1 MRRTPYDA
9 SDCSSLCTA
18 TLASILELT
27 RAHQAELA
35 AAPSLVASIRTNL
48 GSIRTGL
55 EALQGA
61 AQSDGDREMLEG
73 LQRQHRRLV
82 DLVQGLGYQVETPAA
97 SPAVP
102 EDVMCASALS
112 ISLIEQHRRGR
123 GRRRADDG
131 TGGAVG
137 ASSAVRARGHA
148 PDGRRG
154 GCGAAGGG

>member
-1 MRRTPYDA
+1 MPPRRGGSSALVTPVKL
-9 SDCSSLCTA
+9 SSLCTA

-27 RAHQAELA
+27 RAHQAELT
-35 AAPSLVASIRTNL
+35 AAPSLVASIRANL

-55 EALQGA
+55 DALQGA

-102 EDVMCASALS
+102 EDVMYDNALLCASESAAS
-112 ISLIEQHRRGR
+112 MSARV
-123 GRRRADDG
+123 G
-131 TGGAVG
+131 TC
-137 ASSAVRARGHA
+137 R
-148 PDGRRG
+148 
-154 GCGAAGGG
+154 